1 MTEYGIFSEAA
12 GGCIYA
18 PCYFTKEAEQ
28 ERDRL
33 VAENG
38 EEAEDLTIEELCPD
52 HEEQPKHGCEDCG
65 EEYAEDSDEDKEGD
79 GDE

>member
-18 PCYFTKEAEQ
+18 PCYSVQEAER

-33 VAENG
+33 LNEDG
-38 EEAEDLTIEELCPD
+38 EEAEDLAIEELCPE
-52 HEEQPKHGCEDCG
+52 HEEQPKNGCEECAI
-65 EEYAEDSDEDKEGD
+65 EAADEDE
-79 GDE
+79 